1 MTPRSYGL
9 LQPDEPPAASVE
21 CQGGRSPFVLVC
33 EHASQRLPR
42 KLGDLGLSET
52 DRQRHIAWDIGAAEV
67 ARRLSG
73 ILDATLILQNY
84 SRLVVDCN
92 RAPGRPDTIPTVSE
106 WTEIPGN
113 RDLRPDEATARMEE
127 VYLPFQRAVA
137 DALMTRHDGA
147 RESVLVAV
155 HSFTP
160 IFKGVARPWH
170 VGLLYNRDARM
181 GRSLFDVM
189 RDEHDLV
196 IGVNEPYAISDE
208 TDYTIPMHGERRGI
222 LHIEFEIR
230 QDLIEAGEGQRAW
243 AERLARWLQDGLRR
257 LTE

>member
-1 MTPRSYGL
+1 MTSRSFTL
-9 LQPDEPPAASVE
+9 LQPDEPPPVAIE
-21 CQGGRSPFVLVC
+21 GEGGRSPFFLVC
-33 EHASQRLPR
+33 EHASRRLPR
-42 KLGDLGLSET
+42 KLGDLGLDET

-67 ARRLSG
+67 ARRLSRT
-73 ILDATLILQNY
+73 LDATLILQNY

-92 RAPGRPDTIPTVSE
+92 RSPDRPDAIPTMSE

-113 RDLRPDEATARMEE
+113 RNLPPDEITARIDE

-137 DALMTRHDGA
+137 GALSA
-147 RESVLVAV
+147 RCDRGRNSVLVAV

-160 IFKGVARPWH
+160 VFKGATRPWH
-170 VGLLYNRDARM
+170 IGLLYNRDGRM
-181 GRSLFDVM
+181 GRSLFEVM
-189 RDEHDLV
+189 QPESDLV

-208 TDYTIPMHGERRGI
+208 TDYTIPVHGERRGI

-230 QDLIEAGEGQRAW
+230 QDLIAAEAGQQAW
-243 AERLARWLQDGLRR
+243 ADRLARWLQDGLRR